1 YSILKEIIAQDR
13 ASGNIQAG
21 NNALSAWRA
30 ANPGGAKQLNAQDH
44 ASGPAQ
50 IAKQNVSAFAGTSAG
65 SSKKLKATDNASKAA
80 NIAIAAINAWNA
92 ASPVVHAFT
101 AIVKTVTGKRRAN
114 GTVDHPGGLMT
125 VNDQKGPLY
134 RELIQ
139 FPTGETFIPEGRNV
153 VIDAPMH
160 TRVYRASDTRRILQS
175 GIIPHFAEG
184 TSNARK
190 AIDTF
195 DSLSRNYYPNP
206 NNNNDN
212 VNVDLANLEEG
223 LGNLA

>member
-1 YSILKEIIAQDR
+1 M
-13 ASGNIQAG
+13 
-21 NNALSAWRA
+21 
-30 ANPGGAKQLNAQDH
+30 
-44 ASGPAQ
+44 
-50 IAKQNVSAFAGTSAG
+50 
-65 SSKKLKATDNASKAA
+65 KATDSASKAA
-80 NIAIAAINAWNA
+80 NVAIDAIKAWNYV
-92 ASPVVHAFT
+92 SPVVHT
-101 AIVKTVTGKRRAN
+101 LTTIVRTVTGKRRAN

-195 DSLSRNYYPNP
+195 DSLSRNYYSNP
-206 NNNNDN
+206 NNNNAN
-212 VNVDLANLEEG
+212 ANVDLANLEEG
-223 LGNLA
+223 LGNLAEILLKILNKSSNIVMDSERVGKLVASTVDDRQTHNINLEQRGVYSGR